1 MGILQRDTAVHELN
15 SKGLTFKWLVQGCPG
30 ILAARWESSHIG
42 YTDFYLNED
51 HRFWYKQTSYF
62 LTDLWDDVR
71 QALKKYLLLN
81 CGFRLG
87 RKKDIFQ
94 MRLGSRFKM
103 RISILNPATTEQM
116 EYILFFFFRLHQIY
130 KIYKI
135 NSP

>member
-42 YTDFYLNED
+42 YTDFYLNEN
-51 HRFWYKQTSYF
+51 HRFQDKQTSYF

-81 CGFRLG
+81 CGFRLD
-87 RKKDIFQ
+87 RKKKK
-94 MRLGSRFKM
+94 G
-103 RISILNPATTEQM
+103 
-116 EYILFFFFRLHQIY
+116 YI
-130 KIYKI
+130 
-135 NSP
+135 PDAA